1 MTLTERID
9 KDYLA
14 AYKAKDQLK
23 VDVLRLLKTAAKN
36 LLVERRRPGGVLDDG
51 EMLEV
56 IIRQGKQ
63 RQDSIEQYRAAR
75 REDLAQREAA
85 ELAVLQAYL
94 PQALDPEELDA
105 IITETI
111 AATGASSLRDMG
123 SVMNAIMA
131 RYKGRV
137 DGKTLSSAVRQRLSG
152 QA

>member
-36 LLVERRRPGGVLDDG
+36 LLVERRRPGGVLDDD

-137 DGKTLSSAVRQRLSG
+137 EGKTLSNAVRQRLSG

>member
-36 LLVERRRPGGVLDDG
+36 LLVERRRPGGVLDDD

-75 REDLAQREAA
+75 RDDLAQREAA

-94 PQALDPEELDA
+94 PQALDPEKLDA

-137 DGKTLSSAVRQRLSG
+137 EGKTLSNAVRQRLSG

>member
-137 DGKTLSSAVRQRLSG
+137 EGKTLSNAVRQRLSG

>member
-105 IITETI
+105 IIAETI